1 MYQEE
6 EEEQEEGEEEGEGL
20 GLRDLRKQKIG
31 EIPSH
36 LRGHSQRGYLYQ
48 IHAHTSRREYQIH
61 TSRREYQIHT
71 SRNMIWSVHIYVH
84 AYTHTHTPR
93 GVHSA

>member
-61 TSRREYQIHT
+61 TSR
-71 SRNMIWSVHIYVH
+71 NMIWSVHIYVH

>member
-1 MYQEE
+1 MYQE
-6 EEEQEEGEEEGEGL
+6 EEEQEEGEEEG
-20 GLRDLRKQKIG
+20 DLRKQKIG

-36 LRGHSQRGYLYQ
+36 LRGHSQREYLYQ

-84 AYTHTHTPR
+84 TYIHTHTPR